1 MMKFSSISRGILA
14 FLAAGMILISPGVLA
29 AQKPAVL
36 KIGVVN
42 FLTGPGAVAGI
53 PGKRGGELVADQI
66 NRAGGIDGVPIRL
79 IWRDESGGV
88 AHAISVYKSLIE
100 TNGVSAVIGYIS
112 SADCLAIDP
121 IAEHMQIPTIAYA
134 CMTTSVPLPHARYF
148 FRTAPT
154 TVTDALAVAAYT
166 LKMYPGVH
174 TIAGLNENYAFGH
187 DEWTQFVTA
196 MKVLKPGIRVV
207 GALWPQLFH
216 NVYGAEI
223 SRILALH
230 PDVLYV
236 SFWGGDLTAFIE
248 QARARGLFQSTH
260 VALSGAGWGGVEGL
274 RHLPAGVIGG
284 GGETGYLRHPGR
296 IASARVAAFNRAYKQ
311 RFHEPVINGYP
322 YDMQRALYAVRDAY
336 LRAIREHHGRWPT
349 PSAVAAALVGLPV
362 PQALPAPTRIRRDH
376 QAELGMQV
384 GKSVRIPNRPLAV
397 FNKIIYFPPA
407 LVMPPVG
414 THAES
419 WLKTLTPA
427 MLKKIP
433 RPVIY
438 H

>member
-1 MMKFSSISRGILA
+1 MKFSSISRVLPA
-14 FLAAGMILISPGVLA
+14 FLAVGVLAISPGALA
-29 AQKPAVL
+29 ARKPAVL

-53 PGKRGGELVADQI
+53 PGKRAGELVADQI

-79 IWRDESGGV
+79 IRRDEAGGV
-88 AHAISVYKSLIE
+88 AHAVSVYKSLIE
-100 TNGVSAVIGYIS
+100 VDGVSAVIGYIS

-121 IAEHMQIPTIAYA
+121 IAERMQTPTIAYA
-134 CMTTSVPLPHARYF
+134 CMTTSVPRPHARYF
-148 FRTAPT
+148 FRTSPT
-154 TVTDALAVAAYT
+154 TVTDALATAYYT
-166 LKMYPGVH
+166 LKMYPNVH

-187 DEWTQFVTA
+187 DEWTQFTTA
-196 MKVLKPGIRVV
+196 MKVLKPGGIRVV

-236 SFWGGDLTAFIE
+236 SLWGGDLTAFIE

-260 VALSGAGWGGVEGL
+260 VALGGVGWGGVEGL
-274 RHLPAGVIGG
+274 RHLPAGVIGSA
-284 GGETGYLRHPGR
+284 GETGYLQHPGH

-322 YDMQRALYAVRDAY
+322 YDMQRALYGVRDAY

-349 PSAVAAALVGLPV
+349 PSEVAAALVDLPV

-384 GKSVRIPNRPLAV
+384 GESVRVPNRPLAV
-397 FNKIIYFPPA
+397 FNKIIYFPAA

-414 THAES
+414 INAES

-427 MLKKIP
+427 ILKKIP